1 MQDLIDKYQSKVD
14 FLNERINVTIDT
26 VDDKTL
32 EMLIQVKENTEE
44 FVKDLLMYQLGVVIE
59 RASKTWNKIDL
70 DKFESDIHTE

>member
-1 MQDLIDKYQSKVD
+1 
-14 FLNERINVTIDT
+14 
-26 VDDKTL
+26 
-32 EMLIQVKENTEE
+32 MLIQVKENTEE